1 MPKPVRAQRRTRPP
15 RRIQRLSWRQ
25 GRSTQWTHLMLA
37 WFERRVDPFPETIS
51 SDMPRTFFAFLWE
64 CSAGVRPYLLWMTLL
79 TAAIGAFEALLFS
92 MLGRLIDWLGASG
105 PAHFFEEQRTR
116 LWLLAGILV
125 ASPLLIAVQ
134 A

>member
-1 MPKPVRAQRRTRPP
+1 
-15 RRIQRLSWRQ
+15 
-25 GRSTQWTHLMLA
+25 MLA

-92 MLGRLIDWLGASG
+92 MLGRLIDWLL
-105 PAHFFEEQRTR
+105 TR
-116 LWLLAGILV
+116 HALARRNRDYLERL
-125 ASPLLIAVQ
+125 ARLAERRP
-134 A
+134 